1 MKALVVGAG
10 AVGQVFARHLQRAGG
25 EVTFLARRGQLER
38 LREGLTLYP
47 LNRRQARSKPLHFH
61 AFQVIVDLGQARASS
76 WDQIYLCVPSTALR
90 EDLLVPLGAAIG
102 EATLVTIQPGLVDLG
117 VILQHVDESQVVA
130 GMISF
135 VGYLAP
141 LPGEAVPR
149 PGIAY
154 WFPPLLATPFSG
166 LRERARAV
174 VGWLR
179 RGGLPARIHSD
190 VPTLAAFV
198 VAAQTCLTAG
208 LECVDWSFSRFR
220 RSPLLEAGH
229 AAFRDAVRV
238 VGAYHSAKPLWLLD
252 HLQPATIRVLLRLA
266 MRRRPF
272 DLERFVAQHYT
283 KLREQNRL
291 LIAAYIEQGR
301 QRQLPTAALEELRQL
316 LGA

>member
-102 EATLVTIQPGLVDLG
+102 EATLVTIQPGLEDLG

-220 RSPLLEAGH
+220 QSPLLEAGH
-229 AAFRDAVRV
+229 AAFREAVRV

>member
-38 LREGLTLYP
+38 LREGLTLYH

-220 RSPLLEAGH
+220 QSPLLEAGH